1 LVVSCSNLAIRK
13 TYEQLVWLVIDP
25 GKVCTRA
32 VSSTRLHGHI
42 SELSCYMCWQSKQ
55 DPPFSQFWLL
65 SAGTFATGANNS
77 HILTGLSYCLQAGV
91 AASRSL
97 EEVAELE
104 KAICLLIQRAA
115 DIYDAKS
122 AQLDTDMAATLAK
135 LQPGSSDG
143 SSLAASLNRDHSMG
157 EAERAVHAEASTSN
171 VGDESADGGK
181 TAVSATSEL
190 ITPEVEK
197 QLPRSARRV

>member
-1 LVVSCSNLAIRK
+1 MHSHR
-13 TYEQLVWLVIDP
+13 
-25 GKVCTRA
+25 
-32 VSSTRLHGHI
+32 
-42 SELSCYMCWQSKQ
+42 LSC
-55 DPPFSQFWLL
+55 
-65 SAGTFATGANNS
+65 
-77 HILTGLSYCLQAGV
+77 CLQAGV

-104 KAICLLIQRAA
+104 KAVCLLIQRAA

-122 AQLDTDMAATLAK
+122 AQLDTEMAATLAK

-143 SSLAASLNRDHSMG
+143 SSLAVSLNRDHSMG

-190 ITPEVEK
+190 ITPGVEK
-197 QLPRSARRV
+197 QLPRSARRVRFSFLGNLQNKHPDDNANAWGDPMRVNRMHMLLTTNLVLFCIHDGIVVMTCQLDHVK

>member
-1 LVVSCSNLAIRK
+1 MS
-13 TYEQLVWLVIDP
+13 
-25 GKVCTRA
+25 
-32 VSSTRLHGHI
+32 HI
-42 SELSCYMCWQSKQ
+42 SELSAAFASEQSKIYL
-55 DPPFSQFWLL
+55 FSTELAAVSYL
-65 SAGTFATGANNS
+65 SCCRCQQLAHFHRS
-77 HILTGLSYCLQAGV
+77 SCCLQAGV

-104 KAICLLIQRAA
+104 KAVCLLIQRAA

-122 AQLDTDMAATLAK
+122 AQLNTEMAATLAK

-143 SSLAASLNRDHSMG
+143 SSLAVSLNHDHSMG

-171 VGDESADGGK
+171 VGDESADGVK
-181 TAVSATSEL
+181 TTVSATSEL

-197 QLPRSARRV
+197 QLPRSARRVRSFLLGKLAKQAPW

>member
-1 LVVSCSNLAIRK
+1 LEEVAHSHRSSCCLQAGAAASRSLEEIAHSHR
-13 TYEQLVWLVIDP
+13 
-25 GKVCTRA
+25 
-32 VSSTRLHGHI
+32 SS
-42 SELSCYMCWQSKQ
+42 C
-55 DPPFSQFWLL
+55 
-65 SAGTFATGANNS
+65 
-77 HILTGLSYCLQAGV
+77 CLQAGV

-104 KAICLLIQRAA
+104 KALCSLIQRAA
-115 DIYDAKS
+115 DIHDAKS
-122 AQLDTDMAATLAK
+122 AQLDTEMAATLAK

-143 SSLAASLNRDHSMG
+143 SSFAVGLNRDHSMG
-157 EAERAVHAEASTSN
+157 EAERAVHAEASSSN

-197 QLPRSARRV
+197 QLPKSARRVRSFLLGKLAKQAP

>member
-1 LVVSCSNLAIRK
+1 MSTTSHSHRPSC
-13 TYEQLVWLVIDP
+13 
-25 GKVCTRA
+25 
-32 VSSTRLHGHI
+32 
-42 SELSCYMCWQSKQ
+42 
-55 DPPFSQFWLL
+55 
-65 SAGTFATGANNS
+65 
-77 HILTGLSYCLQAGV
+77 CLQAGV

-97 EEVAELE
+97 KEVAELE
-104 KAICLLIQRAA
+104 KAVCLLIQRTA

-122 AQLDTDMAATLAK
+122 CQLDTYMAATLAK

-143 SSLAASLNRDHSMG
+143 SSLGVSLNRDHSMG

-171 VGDESADGGK
+171 IGDGSADGGK

-190 ITPEVEK
+190 ITPEIEK

>member
-1 LVVSCSNLAIRK
+1 M
-13 TYEQLVWLVIDP
+13 VIHQ
-25 GKVCTRA
+25 
-32 VSSTRLHGHI
+32 SSPATFA
-42 SELSCYMCWQSKQ
+42 SDQSKIHL
-55 DPPFSQFWLL
+55 FHSSGCCLL
-65 SAGTFATGANNS
+65 SSLLLQMSTTS
-77 HILTGLSYCLQAGV
+77 HSHRPSCCLQAGV

-97 EEVAELE
+97 KEVAELE
-104 KAICLLIQRAA
+104 KAVCLLIQRTA

-122 AQLDTDMAATLAK
+122 SQLDTYMAATLAK

-143 SSLAASLNRDHSMG
+143 SSLGVSLNRDHSMG

-171 VGDESADGGK
+171 IGDGSADGGK

-190 ITPEVEK
+190 ITPEIEK